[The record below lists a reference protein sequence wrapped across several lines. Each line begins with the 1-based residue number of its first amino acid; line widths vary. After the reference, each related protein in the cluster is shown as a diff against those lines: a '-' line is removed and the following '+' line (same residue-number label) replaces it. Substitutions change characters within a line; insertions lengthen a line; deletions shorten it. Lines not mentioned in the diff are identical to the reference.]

1 MISTVTT
8 YVSRLCRMKVSTLIP
23 VFFALLVA
31 VSCSNEETTPGGQD
45 EKILV
50 DATLVFSTSAAQVK
64 ALTQLAGLN
73 IDVNEFKHAVDV
85 YKVSYKTEY
94 KAGTVTAS
102 GLIAFP
108 KTSDELPMIS
118 FQHGTITRDADAP
131 SNSTLSNPESLLYAC
146 ALSSSGFIAT
156 LPDYLGFGASSTL
169 IHPYFVESLTASAV
183 VDLLY
188 AASELAETKNIKFN
202 SRLFLAG
209 YSEGGYATMA
219 THKAIEETKPEGFDL
234 IASFPGA
241 GAYDLSAMQEHLLGL
256 QTYDDPYYLAYIALA
271 YQEAYDLPQLLTD
284 FFQEPY
290 ASRIPSLFDHQKS
303 PGEINAQ
310 LTTTIPDLVT
320 ADLSAHIATDPA
332 YAYLK
337 DAFMSNTLTEWA
349 PQKPM
354 FMYHGQSDTTVPF
367 ENSVSTYNALL
378 ANGASEETVKL
389 IPLPGTHS
397 SAVAPYITDFIAR
410 LWTLK

>member
-1 MISTVTT
+1 MITTTRIYVRLFSRMKISTLV
-8 YVSRLCRMKVSTLIP
+8 P
-23 VFFALLVA
+23 VLLVLSLA
-31 VSCSNEETTPGGQD
+31 FSCSNEDTTPDVPD
-45 EKILV
+45 EKVLV
-50 DATLVFSTSAAQVK
+50 DATLVYSTSVAQIK
-64 ALTQLAGLN
+64 ALVQLAGIN

-85 YKVSYKTEY
+85 YKVSYKTVY
-94 KAGTVTAS
+94 KTQTVTAS
-102 GLIAFP
+102 GLIALP

-118 FQHGTITRDADAP
+118 FQHGTITRDTDAP
-131 SNSTLSNPESLLYAC
+131 SNSNLSNPESLVYAC
-146 ALSSSGFIAT
+146 ALSSSGFIT
-156 LPDYLGFGASSTL
+156 TIPDYLGFGTSADL
-169 IHPYFVESLTASAV
+169 IHPYFVASLTASAV
-183 VDLLY
+183 VDILY
-188 AASELAETKNIKFN
+188 AARELAESKNVKFN

-219 THKAIEETKPEGFDL
+219 THKAIEETEPEGFDL

-241 GAYDLSAMQEHLLGL
+241 GAYDLSAMEEHLLGL
-256 QTYDDPYYLAYIALA
+256 QTYEDPYYLAYIGLA
-271 YQEAYDLPQLLTD
+271 YQEAYDLPQLLHD

-290 ASRIPSLFDHQKS
+290 TSRIPSLFDHQKG

-310 LTTTIPDLVT
+310 LTTTIPDLIT
-320 ADLSAHIATDPA
+320 PDLSVHIATDPA

-354 FMYHGQSDTTVPF
+354 FMYHGQTDTTVPY
-367 ENSVSTYNALL
+367 ENSVSTYNALI

-397 SAVAPYITDFIAR
+397 SAIAPYVADFITR
-410 LWTLK
+410 LWTLR